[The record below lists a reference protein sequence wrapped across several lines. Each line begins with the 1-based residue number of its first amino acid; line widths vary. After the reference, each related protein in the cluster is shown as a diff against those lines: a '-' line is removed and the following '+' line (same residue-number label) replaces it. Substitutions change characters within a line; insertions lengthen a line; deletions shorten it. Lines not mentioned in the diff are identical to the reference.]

1 MQQQVIHA
9 TAKEKL
15 TSAKLWEKQRVISA
29 TARERE
35 TLTSATLRK
44 RKSNSERE
52 RVVTTVWD
60 EMARAKVRE
69 KIITSET
76 VKERER

>member
-52 RVVTTVWD
+52 W
-60 EMARAKVRE
+60 
-69 KIITSET
+69 
-76 VKERER
+76 